1 MRLKKYRLFPTREE
15 AEKVMKDE
23 RYKRNHNNYG
33 KVTLSIYEAAAYTGI
48 GLRTLS
54 RLSDDP
60 DCDFILMVGS
70 RKAFKRKK
78 LEEYL
83 ESHYVV

>member
-1 MRLKKYRLFPTREE
+1 MIKYGNREYDVRISE
-15 AEKVMKDE
+15 
-23 RYKRNHNNYG
+23 

-60 DCDFILMVGS
+60 NCDFILMVGPKIS
-70 RKAFKRKK
+70 A
-78 LEEYL
+78 LEPIQIQPQAVL
-83 ESHYVV
+83 RFRAVR

>member
-1 MRLKKYRLFPTREE
+1 MTKYGNREYDVRISE
-15 AEKVMKDE
+15 
-23 RYKRNHNNYG
+23 

>member
-1 MRLKKYRLFPTREE
+1 MIKYGNREYDVRISE
-15 AEKVMKDE
+15 
-23 RYKRNHNNYG
+23 

-83 ESHYVV
+83 ETHYVV

>member
-1 MRLKKYRLFPTREE
+1 MAKYGNREYDVRISE
-15 AEKVMKDE
+15 
-23 RYKRNHNNYG
+23 
-33 KVTLSIYEAAAYTGI
+33 KVTLSIFEAMAYTGL
-48 GLRTLS
+48 GMQALY
-54 RLSDDP
+54 RLSEAS
-60 DCDFILMVGS
+60 DCDFILMVGA

>member
-1 MRLKKYRLFPTREE
+1 MSKYGNREYDVRISE
-15 AEKVMKDE
+15 
-23 RYKRNHNNYG
+23 

-54 RLSDDP
+54 KLSDDP

>member
-1 MRLKKYRLFPTREE
+1 MIKYGNRAYDVRISE
-15 AEKVMKDE
+15 
-23 RYKRNHNNYG
+23 

-54 RLSDDP
+54 KLSDDP

>member
-1 MRLKKYRLFPTREE
+1 MAKYGNREYDVRISE
-15 AEKVMKDE
+15 
-23 RYKRNHNNYG
+23 

-60 DCDFILMVGS
+60 DCDLILMVGS

>member
-1 MRLKKYRLFPTREE
+1 MIKYGNREYDVRISE
-15 AEKVMKDE
+15 
-23 RYKRNHNNYG
+23 

-54 RLSDDP
+54 KLSDDP

-83 ESHYVV
+83 EKHYVV

>member
-1 MRLKKYRLFPTREE
+1 MAKYGNRKYDVRISE
-15 AEKVMKDE
+15 
-23 RYKRNHNNYG
+23 